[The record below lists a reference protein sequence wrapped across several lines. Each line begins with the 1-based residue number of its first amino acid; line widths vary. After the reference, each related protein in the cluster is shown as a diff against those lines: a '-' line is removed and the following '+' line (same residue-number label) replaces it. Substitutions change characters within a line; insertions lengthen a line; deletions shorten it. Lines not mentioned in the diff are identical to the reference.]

1 MKYLLI
7 ILLVLNILSCKKA
20 EDRKCY
26 KSFGDI
32 TEVEYQIDS
41 VQEFKLYKKIKYR
54 FYQDSL
60 RKIVVRTGKNLQHFI
75 DIQTTDYITTI
86 NNNNN
91 CNFLR
96 DNDKK
101 VEVDIHYPH
110 YNKIYGEPSDSMIF
124 VDTLRGNYTN
134 IHLRD
139 GGGTLK
145 LNVNMN
151 QIQIGISYGAG
162 NFIVGGQTNYA
173 HLTIQNL
180 AYADAMNLKSKEL
193 SIYHNSNND
202 LLTNFDSS
210 KVNVLFYANG
220 DVRFIGEPKT
230 LSVEGVGAGEVIHY

>member
-1 MKYLLI
+1 MKYIFIILIGLLI
-7 ILLVLNILSCKKA
+7 WSCKKA

-26 KSFGDI
+26 KSFGEI
-32 TEVEYQIDS
+32 TEATYPIDS

-54 FYQDSL
+54 FFQDST
-60 RKIVVRTGKNLQHFI
+60 RKIVVRTGKNMQNFI
-75 DIQTTDYITTI
+75 DIQTEDYITTI
-86 NNNNN
+86 NNHNK

-110 YNKIYGEPSDSMIF
+110 YNKIYAEPSDSMIF
-124 VDTLRGNYTN
+124 VDTLRGNYTS
-134 IHLRD
+134 IQLRD

-151 QIQIGISYGAG
+151 QISIGIGYGAG
-162 NFIVGGQTNYA
+162 NFIVGGKTNYA

-180 AYADAMNLKSKEL
+180 AYGDALNLKTNNL

-210 KVNVLFYANG
+210 QVNVLFYANG
-220 DVRFIGEPKT
+220 DVRFIGEPIS
-230 LSVEGVGAGEVIHY
+230 LSVDGVGEGEVIHY